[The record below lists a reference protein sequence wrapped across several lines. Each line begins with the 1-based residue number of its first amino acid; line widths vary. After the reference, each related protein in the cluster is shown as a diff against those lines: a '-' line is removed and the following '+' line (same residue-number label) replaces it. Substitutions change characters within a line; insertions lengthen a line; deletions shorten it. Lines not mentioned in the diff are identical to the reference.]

1 VRRCDGSI
9 SAGTIIGPD
18 DLAVCQ
24 RVFDQIC
31 AGAKIDRNSD
41 EGEVLAVTVVTFFQH
56 GFAEYDDLLAAVLGY
71 RDEVSRKWL

>member
-1 VRRCDGSI
+1 MLRFPHGQF
-9 SAGTIIGPD
+9 IGPE

-31 AGAKIDRNSD
+31 AEAKIDRNWD
-41 EGEVLAVTVVTFFQH
+41 EGEVLAVTVLTFFQH

-71 RDEVSRKWL
+71 RGEVSRKWL